1 VNAINHLIASLPSK
15 ERQRILRSGKTV
27 ELVEGSILCEVDQPF
42 RYAHFPLTGFI
53 SLVAI
58 TTDHRPLG
66 LAMVGKE
73 GVLGATLALGVTT
86 PRLRAVVH
94 DTGLALRLSA
104 PLMRRL
110 LRESPGLSRTLQRYS
125 YVLMGQLLQTAACNS
140 FHQVDMRLARWLLM
154 THDRSATDRFRL
166 THQVLADLLGV
177 QRSAVTIAA
186 GKLQSSK
193 IIAYVRG
200 HVSILSRSA
209 LEDASCECYGMQIRD
224 HARQFA
230 PRQALN

>member
-1 VNAINHLIASLPSK
+1 VNAINHLIASLPEK

-27 ELVEGSILCEVDQPF
+27 DLVGGSVLCEADQPF
-42 RYAHFPLTGFI
+42 RHAYFPLTGFI

-58 TTDHRPLG
+58 TTDHQPLG
-66 LAMVGKE
+66 LAMIGQE
-73 GVLGATLALGVTT
+73 GVLGATLVLGVTT

-104 PLMRRL
+104 PQMRRL

-125 YVLMGQLLQTAACNS
+125 YILMGQLLQTAACNS

-154 THDRSATDRFRL
+154 THDRTATDRFQL
-166 THQVLADLLGV
+166 THQMLADLLGV

-186 GKLQSSK
+186 GKLQNSK

-200 HVSILSRSA
+200 HVSILSRSG

-230 PRQALN
+230 PG